1 MPPKILA
8 NWNELELSLFQGNG
22 IHFFQLNVN
31 LSFFQENG
39 TFSTCL
45 RFCQMSSVSTDI
57 SVTKI
62 AVKIKRVQ
70 IEAIDVYSD
79 SLILTPN
86 SISRYSPFWY
96 YNHKY
101 EFGVQ
106 FTTDELNHNWFSIC
120 LKLLVLWYAW
130 SRLKH
135 LWYKTSI
142 VRISDKIENLH

>member
-1 MPPKILA
+1 MVHSCHDS
-8 NWNELELSLFQGNG
+8 ELGFYLDSSEYFTFCS

-86 SISRYSPFWY
+86 SISRYSPF
-96 YNHKY
+96 
-101 EFGVQ
+101 
-106 FTTDELNHNWFSIC
+106 
-120 LKLLVLWYAW
+120 
-130 SRLKH
+130 
-135 LWYKTSI
+135 
-142 VRISDKIENLH
+142 